1 MVSPLWSQ
9 PEIHCGAATSWRLPS
24 AWSALWWYGTQLFCP
39 PLRHKHVC
47 VTHSHITSEILYTL
61 RATSWRLNQLL
72 LDSTQDVQPPLGWHT
87 RHNEP
92 LVFCIKPGQWQKI
105 RIYRAWHRNM
115 VLLEETSS
123 SHIQI
128 RALSLLTCWH
138 VCCRGFSFFFVL
150 FSLQATCKIL
160 RQIVLK
166 ENVPFIM
173 TVGFKDFFPT
183 QCSLPV
189 RKMCSVKN
197 SCVIL

>member
-47 VTHSHITSEILYTL
+47 VTHSHIISHLRSYTHCGLHHEDLISFCLIAHRMFSPLWAGTHGIMNHLYF
-61 RATSWRLNQLL
+61 ALNQGN
-72 LDSTQDVQPPLGWHT
+72 DRRSEFTERGT
-87 RHNEP
+87 E
-92 LVFCIKPGQWQKI
+92 
-105 RIYRAWHRNM
+105 NM

-123 SHIQI
+123 SHVQI

-150 FSLQATCKIL
+150 FSLQAACKIS
-160 RQIVLK
+160 RKIVLK

-173 TVGFKDFFPT
+173 TVGFKDFFPRNVHS
-183 QCSLPV
+183 Q
-189 RKMCSVKN
+189 
-197 SCVIL
+197 

>member
-24 AWSALWWYGTQLFCP
+24 AWSALWWCGTQLFCP

-61 RATSWRLNQLL
+61 RATSRRLNQLL
-72 LDSTQDVQPPLGWHT
+72 LDSTQDVQPPLGRHT
-87 RHNEP
+87 RHNDP
-92 LVFCIKPGQWQKI
+92 LVFCIEPGQWQKI
-105 RIYRAWHRNM
+105 RIYRAWHRDM

-138 VCCRGFSFFFVL
+138 VCCRGFSFFSL
-150 FSLQATCKIL
+150 FCFLYG
-160 RQIVLK
+160 
-166 ENVPFIM
+166 P
-173 TVGFKDFFPT
+173 
-183 QCSLPV
+183 PV
-189 RKMCSVKN
+189 KYRDRLC
-197 SCVIL
+197 